1 MQRGE
6 LVARRKGLKRWDEI
20 TVDGW
25 LSLLADKTVMSRLMM
40 QIFSRLYHS
49 TDYMDN
55 AKNIAADLHME
66 YRALNAGVGWAGNKI
81 RDMYEKGL
89 LLTYE
94 SPVGSETVEEEAESE
109 EFTLKENRK
118 TITRHPWEYVFDGTE
133 GEDGI
138 YFWVLKPEAV
148 QAYRELVDADI
159 TRRDQISRM
168 LASDVTSSGV
178 EGNLFLES
186 SETTVARLRR
196 FMDERED
203 FRRKSMTA
211 HPCCAVCGADRISL
225 LHALPY
231 GMEGET
237 KKGLLFCPTHGAL
250 FAAHLISFADDG
262 TLLISP
268 RLTEEEIQIYGLQGR
283 EKAHSSFSRYRMAEH
298 RKIFNQEAR
307 KRK

>member
-1 MQRGE
+1 M
-6 LVARRKGLKRWDEI
+6 VARRKGLKRWDEI

-94 SPVGSETVEEEAESE
+94 SPSMKETIEDEAESE
-109 EFTLKENRK
+109 EFTLRENRK

-148 QAYRELVDADI
+148 LAYKELVDADI
-159 TRRDQISRM
+159 TRMDQISRM
-168 LASDVTSSGV
+168 LETDVTTSGA

-186 SETTVARLRR
+186 SETTVVRLRR

-211 HPCCAVCGADRISL
+211 HPACAVCGADRISL

-231 GMEGET
+231 GSGGET

-250 FAAHLISFADDG
+250 FAAHLISFNDEG
-262 TLLISP
+262 MLLISP
-268 RLTEEEIQIYGLQGR
+268 RLTEKEIKLYGLQ
-283 EKAHSSFSRYRMAEH
+283 EKKAHGSFSRRRMAEH
-298 RKIFNQEAR
+298 RKIFNEEAR